1 MNDASPKNPS
11 IDTPAGAA
19 FHYDH
24 FLGPLFFEPY
34 AIEIAKRIDPSPV
47 SIALE
52 IAAGTGRV
60 TRHIRERLPAS
71 AKLIASD
78 LSEEMLAEAKKKL
91 NHLDITWQ
99 KIDAQQLPVFDNCV
113 DLVVC
118 CFGYMFVPDKQKAF
132 AEAYRVLKPGGVLLI
147 TTWDKLEHNA
157 ASYTSR
163 QIAEKYLKA
172 PLPESY
178 SEAVSMHD
186 ETVIRQL
193 LANAGFSKIV
203 IEKVEQFSVCPTAK
217 QAATGLVDGGFVFK
231 EIRQHNP
238 EWIDEI
244 KTQLE
249 KELAEKFGAAPMIA
263 PMSAV
268 FSQAWK

>member
-1 MNDASPKNPS
+1 MNDALPKDASLESPEN
-11 IDTPAGAA
+11 GA
-19 FHYDH
+19 FHYDN

-34 AIEIAKRIDPSPV
+34 AIEIAKRIDPSPI

-52 IAAGTGRV
+52 IASGTGRV
-60 TRHIRERLPAS
+60 TRHIRERLAAS

-78 LSEEMLAEAKKKL
+78 ISKEMLAEAKKKL
-91 NHLDITWQ
+91 NHHDIIWQ
-99 KIDAQQLPVFDNCV
+99 KIDAQQLPIFDNCV

-132 AEAYRVLKPGGVLLI
+132 AEAYRVLKPGGMLLI
-147 TTWDKLEHNA
+147 TTWDKLENNA

-163 QIAEKYLKA
+163 LIAEKYLKA

-178 SEAVSMHD
+178 NEAVSMND
-186 ETVIRQL
+186 ETLIRQFL
-193 LANAGFSKIV
+193 ENAGFSKIF
-203 IEKVEQFSVCPTAK
+203 IEKVAQSSVCSTAK

-238 EWIDEI
+238 EWIGEI
-244 KTQLE
+244 KINLE
-249 KELAEKFGAAPMIA
+249 KELSEKFGASPMIA

-268 FSQAWK
+268 ISQAWK